1 MKLFLI
7 LTYKRFQQKLFR
19 VWNIH
24 EKGRKI
30 SSTSYYF
37 SSKLN
42 LVTSNK
48 IIKMVRLAGKEFSSI
63 PACETTKWISLA
75 PLRGSRI
82 VTGVSRFLL
91 KQYIQYDYNALYL
104 YIIFI
109 HFPSL
114 LSFMI
119 LWSIIFR
126 EGNWNFLRGDFDKCA
141 AYILYSI
148 LVGELQK

>member
-1 MKLFLI
+1 MRLFLL
-7 LTYKRFQQKLFR
+7 LTYKRFQQELFR

-24 EKGRKI
+24 ETGCKI

-37 SSKLN
+37 SSKLK

-48 IIKMVRLAGKEFSSI
+48 IIKMVRLPGKGVQPNSSI
-63 PACETTKWISLA
+63 ETAKWILLA

-91 KQYIQYDYNALYL
+91 KYYIQYDYNALYL

-114 LSFMI
+114 LNFMI

-126 EGNWNFLRGDFDKCA
+126 EGNWNFLHGKFDKCA

-148 LVGELQK
+148 LMGEVQK